1 MSNKVNLSASLP
13 VRRIIDGD
21 TLSLYFT
28 LSGVPL
34 FQGINPDTNA
44 VTPTWSD
51 EVGKYPIITPH
62 VGSARKNT
70 VDLTSHRWFYNGT
83 EITFAAGTTGWST
96 STNFN
101 GRFKLNRDD
110 GSLGII
116 GNLASATNQDADV
129 VTYRGV
135 ASVGSATYE
144 MERSQDIL
152 IALLG
157 GSAYFGGIEASSTML
172 GAFDQNGNEITTC
185 VLKFWLK
192 NSTGGDVSSFSVK
205 LYRGDE
211 VAVQKQ
217 DGNTTI
223 SIHRDKTS
231 DSDKLYVDS
240 HQLFIAEFYVPGV
253 DEAVYRVGI
262 SIDDIADLYQFNLY
276 SDNTDGV
283 NGARNATIK
292 AQIINTKTHVA
303 ATVGAGTMTFVVLK
317 SKDLSEIRQS
327 VVTFSSNDDFLAAN
341 LVVTSN
347 DVADGDILVNCDIEA
362 EIIG

>member
-1 MSNKVNLSASLP
+1 MSNNVSLSDSLP

-44 VTPTWSD
+44 VTPTWSN
-51 EVGKYPIITPH
+51 ESGKYPIITPH
-62 VGSARKNT
+62 VGSARKNA
-70 VDLTSHRWFYNGT
+70 VDLASHKWLYNGA
-83 EITFAAGTTGWST
+83 EITFAEGTTGWSS

-116 GNLASATNQDADV
+116 GNLASASNQDADV
-129 VTYRGV
+129 VTYKGV

-172 GAFDQNGNEITTC
+172 GAFDQAGNEITTC
-185 VLKFWLK
+185 ELKFWLK
-192 NSTGGDVSSFSVK
+192 NSAGGDVSTFSVK

-211 VAVQKQ
+211 VALQKQ
-217 DGNTTI
+217 DGTTPVV
-223 SIHRDKTS
+223 IHRDKTS

-240 HQLFIAEFYVPGV
+240 HQLFIAEFYVPGA

-262 SIDDIADLYQFNLY
+262 SIDDMADMYQFTLY
-276 SDNTDGV
+276 ADNTDGV
-283 NGARNATIK
+283 SGSKNVTINAKIV
-292 AQIINTKTHVA
+292 NTKTHAA
-303 ATVGAGTMTFVVLK
+303 ATVGAGTMTFFVLK

-327 VVTFSSNDDFLAAN
+327 VVPFSSNDEFLAAN
-341 LVVTSN
+341 LVVTN
-347 DVADGDILVNCDIEA
+347 ADVAEGDVLVNCDVEA